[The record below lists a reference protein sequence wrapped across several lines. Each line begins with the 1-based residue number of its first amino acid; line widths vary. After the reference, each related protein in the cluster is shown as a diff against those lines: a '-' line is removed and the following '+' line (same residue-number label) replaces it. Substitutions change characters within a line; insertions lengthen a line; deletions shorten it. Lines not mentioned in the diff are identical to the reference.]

1 MDLDLLNWLIVPY
14 SKQLMKIS
22 LSHRASAFEKE
33 ESQFGLSKCFEV
45 LSGSGMLCSD
55 KWDILGDY
63 RFFHW
68 T

>member
-1 MDLDLLNWLIVPY
+1 
-14 SKQLMKIS
+14 MKIS

-33 ESQFGLSKCFEV
+33 ESQFGLSQCFEV
-45 LSGSGMLCSD
+45 LSGSGTLRSD